1 MNRPESIQ
9 DPAGKLGVLMPGMGA
24 VATTFVAGV
33 EAIKAGLG
41 EPVGSL
47 TQMGTIRLGKRT
59 ENRSPRVKDFVPL
72 AGLDQLCFGGW
83 DVFPDD
89 AYAAASAA
97 GVLDDRL
104 LEQLRE
110 PLSQIKPMKAVFDR
124 EYVRRLEGS
133 HVKPPARKWDLAQQA
148 REDIQRFR
156 SDNGCDRLVMIWC
169 GSTEIFLEAIRC
181 TTASRPSREP

>member
-89 AYAAASAA
+89 ACTQPPPRPASSTTACW
-97 GVLDDRL
+97 
-104 LEQLRE
+104 
-110 PLSQIKPMKAVFDR
+110 S
-124 EYVRRLEGS
+124 S
-133 HVKPPARKWDLAQQA
+133 
-148 REDIQRFR
+148 
-156 SDNGCDRLVMIWC
+156 C
-169 GSTEIFLEAIRC
+169 GSRC
-181 TTASRPSREP
+181 RRSSR